1 LFPWAAFAAT
11 IAGLCAATARPEEP
25 VRLAA
30 PRGSR
35 EGSMTSEVVLMNRQ
49 AVAMAA
55 DSAVTISGDR
65 YLKTYQSVDKLF
77 PLVDGQPVAVM
88 IYNNAEIMSTPW
100 ETVISLYR
108 EQARGRPLDTI
119 SAYAEDFMEFLS
131 GNPDLFPAEHQD
143 TEFFKVVAVI
153 YTVLA
158 EEFDYQVQK
167 FQQSN
172 AGQVRDH
179 VSAMFEF
186 VVGQLHAD
194 YQRCA
199 DDTPRGEL
207 SCYPGGMGEQIRRRY
222 GNEIDQLIESLL
234 GSLKNEYT
242 GLTISE
248 STRTRLREIAVFAV
262 TKDAFFEHYTGVV
275 FAGFG
280 AREKFPSM
288 RSYLTSSVI
297 LGILKR
303 KRDREADIGADSGP
317 VFQPFAQDRMIR
329 TFLTGMDQHLRMF
342 VFGETL
348 KLSSGL
354 VTDIVSRTP
363 NITDAQRNTIYND
376 YSQNNLRHALHEF
389 FRSVDNY
396 QYAVHTRPI
405 LRAINSLPKK
415 ELGETAASLIKLNS
429 FQQKV
434 MNSVETVGG
443 PIDVAVISRNS
454 GLEWTREK
462 AEL

>member
-1 LFPWAAFAAT
+1 
-11 IAGLCAATARPEEP
+11 
-25 VRLAA
+25 
-30 PRGSR
+30 
-35 EGSMTSEVVLMNRQ
+35 MTSEVVLMNRQ

-65 YLKTYQSVDKLF
+65 YLKTYQSADKLF

-119 SAYAEDFMEFLS
+119 EAYAEDFMEFLS
-131 GNPDLFPAEHQD
+131 GNPDLFPADHQD
-143 TEFFKVVAVI
+143 TEFFKVVAVVYYVI
-153 YTVLA
+153 A
-158 EEFDYQVQK
+158 EEFDHQLHK

-172 AGQVRDH
+172 AGSVREH
-179 VSAMFEF
+179 ISSIFEF
-186 VVGQLHAD
+186 VVGQIHTD
-194 YQRCA
+194 YLRCP
-199 DDTPRGEL
+199 DDSPRGDL
-207 SCYPGGMGEQIRRRY
+207 ACFPKGMAEQVRRRY
-222 GNEIDQLIESLL
+222 GNEIEQLIESLIH
-234 GSLKNEYT
+234 SLRNEYP
-242 GLTISE
+242 GLSVSE
-248 STRTRLREIAVFAV
+248 ETKTRLREIAVFAA

-288 RSYLTSSVI
+288 RSYLASSVI

-303 KRDREADIGADSGP
+303 KRDREANIGSDSGP

-329 TFLTGMDQHLRMF
+329 TFLTGMDNYLRMF
-342 VFGETL
+342 IYGETL
-348 KLSSGL
+348 KLTNGL
-354 VTDIVSRTP
+354 VSDIVRRAP
-363 NITDAQRNTIYND
+363 NLTDAQRNAIYKD
-376 YSQNNLRHALHEF
+376 YSQNNLAHALNEF
-389 FRSVDNY
+389 FRSVDGY

-405 LRAINSLPKK
+405 LRAVNSLPKK

-443 PIDVAVISRNS
+443 PIDVAVITRNG
-454 GLEWTREK
+454 GLEWKREK

>member
-1 LFPWAAFAAT
+1 
-11 IAGLCAATARPEEP
+11 
-25 VRLAA
+25 
-30 PRGSR
+30 
-35 EGSMTSEVVLMNRQ
+35 MTSEVVLMNRQ

-119 SAYAEDFMEFLS
+119 EAYAADFMEFLS

-143 TEFFKVVAVI
+143 TEFFKVVAVV
-153 YTVLA
+153 YTVIA
-158 EEFDYQVQK
+158 EEFDYQLHK
-167 FQQSN
+167 FQHSN
-172 AGQVRDH
+172 AGQLREH
-179 VSAMFEF
+179 LSSIFEF
-186 VVGQLHAD
+186 VVGQIHTD
-194 YQRCA
+194 YQRCP
-199 DDTPRGEL
+199 DDSPRGEL
-207 SCYPGGMGEQIRRRY
+207 SCYPKGMNEQVRRRY
-222 GNEIDQLIESLL
+222 GNEIEQLIESLL
-234 GSLKNEYT
+234 HSLRNEHS
-242 GLTISE
+242 GLAVSE
-248 STRTRLREIAVFAV
+248 ETKSRLREIAVFAV

-280 AREKFPSM
+280 AKEKFPSM

-303 KRDREADIGADSGP
+303 KRDREASIGSDSGP

-329 TFLTGMDQHLRMF
+329 TFLTGMDNYLRMF
-342 VFGETL
+342 IYGETL
-348 KLSSGL
+348 KLTNGL
-354 VTDIVSRTP
+354 VSDVVRRAP
-363 NITDAQRNTIYND
+363 NLTDAQRNEIYKD
-376 YSQNNLRHALHEF
+376 YSQNNLAHALNEF
-389 FRSVDNY
+389 FRSVDGY

-405 LRAINSLPKK
+405 LRAVNSLPKK

-434 MNSVETVGG
+434 MHSVETVGG
-443 PIDVAVISRNS
+443 PIDVAVITRNG
-454 GLEWTREK
+454 GLEWKREK

>member
-1 LFPWAAFAAT
+1 
-11 IAGLCAATARPEEP
+11 
-25 VRLAA
+25 
-30 PRGSR
+30 
-35 EGSMTSEVVLMNRQ
+35 MTSEVVLMNRQ

-108 EQARGRPLDTI
+108 EHSRGRPLDTVA
-119 SAYAEDFMEFLS
+119 AYAEDFMEFLS
-131 GNPDLFPAEHQD
+131 GNPDLFPADHQD
-143 TEFFKVVAVI
+143 TEFFKVVAVV
-153 YTVLA
+153 YTVIA
-158 EEFDYQVQK
+158 EEFDYQVEQFK
-167 FQQSN
+167 NSN
-172 AGQVRDH
+172 AGRATDH
-179 VSAMFEF
+179 VSAIFEY
-186 VVGQLHAD
+186 VVGQIHAD
-194 YQRCA
+194 YQRYP
-199 DDTPRGEL
+199 DDSPRGEL
-207 SCYPGGMGEQIRRRY
+207 PCFPGGMAEQVRRRY
-222 GNEIDQLIESLL
+222 GGEVDQLMESLVA
-234 GSLKNEYT
+234 SLRNEYP
-242 GLTISE
+242 GLSVSDATKGK
-248 STRTRLREIAVFAV
+248 LREIGVYAV

-280 AREKFPSM
+280 AREKFPAM

-303 KRDREADIGADSGP
+303 KRDRAADINADSGP

-342 VFGETL
+342 IFSESL
-348 KLSSGL
+348 KLSMGL
-354 VTDIVSRTP
+354 VTDVVGRTP
-363 NITDAQRNTIYND
+363 NLSDAQRDKIFRD
-376 YSQNNLRHALHEF
+376 YSQNNLQHALHEF
-389 FRSVDNY
+389 FKSIDNY

-405 LRAINSLPKK
+405 LRAVNSLPKK

-443 PIDVAVISRNS
+443 PIDVAVITRNG
-454 GLEWTREK
+454 GLELTTER

>member
-1 LFPWAAFAAT
+1 
-11 IAGLCAATARPEEP
+11 
-25 VRLAA
+25 
-30 PRGSR
+30 
-35 EGSMTSEVVLMNRQ
+35 MTSEVVLMNRQ

-108 EQARGRPLDTI
+108 EQARGRALE
-119 SAYAEDFMEFLS
+119 SVEAYAEDFMEFLS
-131 GNPDLFPAEHQD
+131 GNPDLFPADHQD
-143 TEFFKVVAVI
+143 TEFFKVVAVVF
-153 YTVLA
+153 TVLA
-158 EEFDYQVQK
+158 EEFEYQVAK
-167 FQQSN
+167 FQQSKA
-172 AGQVRDH
+172 AGGRDQI
-179 VSAMFEF
+179 SAIFEF
-186 VVGQLHAD
+186 VVGQMHHD
-194 YQRCA
+194 YERCP
-199 DDTPRGEL
+199 DDTPRGDL
-207 SCYPGGMGEQIRRRY
+207 SCFPSGMSEQVRRRY
-222 GNEIDQLIESLL
+222 GAEIDQLL
-234 GSLKNEYT
+234 GSLLQMLKNQYP
-242 GLTISE
+242 GLSVSE
-248 STRTRLREIAVFAV
+248 STQSMLREIAVFAA

-303 KRDREADIGADSGP
+303 KRDRQANINSESGP

-329 TFLTGMDQHLRMF
+329 TFLTGMDQYLRMF
-342 VFGETL
+342 IFGETL
-348 KLSSGL
+348 KLTKDL
-354 VTDIVSRTP
+354 VTDVVRRAP
-363 NITDAQRNTIYND
+363 NLTDAQRNAMFKD
-376 YSQNNLRHALHEF
+376 YSENNLGHALQAF
-389 FRSVDNY
+389 FRSIDSY

-405 LRAINSLPKK
+405 FRAINSLPRK

-434 MNSVETVGG
+434 MHSVETVGG
-443 PIDVAVISRNS
+443 PIDVAVITRNG
-454 GLEWTREK
+454 GLEWSREK
-462 AEL
+462 PEL

>member
-1 LFPWAAFAAT
+1 
-11 IAGLCAATARPEEP
+11 
-25 VRLAA
+25 
-30 PRGSR
+30 
-35 EGSMTSEVVLMNRQ
+35 MTSEVVLMNRQ

-108 EQARGRPLDTI
+108 EQSRGRPMETVA
-119 SAYAEDFMEFLS
+119 AYAEDFMEFLS
-131 GNPDLFPAEHQD
+131 GNPDLFPADHQD
-143 TEFFKVVAVI
+143 TEFFKVVAVVF
-153 YTVLA
+153 TVIA
-158 EEFDYQVQK
+158 EEFDYQVQQ
-167 FQQSN
+167 FQQSR
-172 AGQVRDH
+172 AGKIRDH
-179 VSAMFEF
+179 LSAIFEY
-186 VVGQLHAD
+186 VVGQIHAD
-194 YQRCA
+194 YERYP
-199 DDTPRGEL
+199 DDSPRAEL
-207 SCYPGGMGEQIRRRY
+207 PCFPGGMAEQVRRRY
-222 GNEIDQLIESLL
+222 GAEIDQLIESLL
-234 GSLKNEYT
+234 GSLRAEFP
-242 GLTISE
+242 GLSVTE
-248 STRTRLREIAVFAV
+248 ATRARLRDIGVFAA

-303 KRDREADIGADSGP
+303 KRDRAADINADSGP

-329 TFLTGMDQHLRMF
+329 TFLTGMDQYLRMF
-342 VFGETL
+342 IFSETL
-348 KLSSGL
+348 KLSTGL
-354 VTDIVSRTP
+354 VSDIVGRTP
-363 NITDAQRNTIYND
+363 NLTDAQRSAIHKD
-376 YSQNNLRHALHEF
+376 YSQNNLRLALTEF

-405 LRAINSLPKK
+405 LRAVNSLPKK

-434 MNSVETVGG
+434 MHSVETVGG
-443 PIDVAVISRNS
+443 PIDVAVITRNG
-454 GLEWTREK
+454 GLEWKREK

>member
-1 LFPWAAFAAT
+1 
-11 IAGLCAATARPEEP
+11 
-25 VRLAA
+25 
-30 PRGSR
+30 
-35 EGSMTSEVVLMNRQ
+35 MTSEVVLMNRQ

-77 PLVDGQPVAVM
+77 PLVEGQPVAVM

-119 SAYAEDFMEFLS
+119 EAYAEDFMEFLS

-143 TEFFKVVAVI
+143 TEFFKVVAVV
-153 YTVLA
+153 YTVIA
-158 EEFDYQVQK
+158 EEFDYQLHK
-167 FQQSN
+167 FQHSN
-172 AGQVRDH
+172 AGQLREH
-179 VSAMFEF
+179 LSSIFEF
-186 VVGQLHAD
+186 VVGQIHTD
-194 YQRCA
+194 YQRCP
-199 DDTPRGEL
+199 DDSPRGEL
-207 SCYPGGMGEQIRRRY
+207 SCFPKGMNEQVRRRY
-222 GNEIDQLIESLL
+222 GNEIEQLIESLIH
-234 GSLKNEYT
+234 SLRNEHS
-242 GLTISE
+242 GLAVSE
-248 STRTRLREIAVFAV
+248 ETKTRLREIAVFAV

-280 AREKFPSM
+280 AKEKFPSM

-303 KRDREADIGADSGP
+303 KRDRQANIGSDSGP

-329 TFLTGMDQHLRMF
+329 TFLTGMDNYLRMF
-342 VFGETL
+342 IYGETL
-348 KLSSGL
+348 KLTNGL
-354 VTDIVSRTP
+354 VSDVVRRAP
-363 NITDAQRNTIYND
+363 NLTDAQRNAIYKD
-376 YSQNNLRHALHEF
+376 YSQNNLAHALNEF
-389 FRSVDNY
+389 FRSVDGY

-405 LRAINSLPKK
+405 LRAVNSLPKK

-443 PIDVAVISRNS
+443 PIDVAVITRNG
-454 GLEWTREK
+454 GLEWKREK

>member
-1 LFPWAAFAAT
+1 
-11 IAGLCAATARPEEP
+11 
-25 VRLAA
+25 
-30 PRGSR
+30 
-35 EGSMTSEVVLMNRQ
+35 MTSEVVLMNRQ

-55 DSAVTISGDR
+55 DSAVTISGDQ

-108 EQARGRPLDTI
+108 EQARGRPLDTV
-119 SAYAEDFMEFLS
+119 SAYAEDFMEFIS

-143 TEFFKVVAVI
+143 TEFFKVVAVVF
-153 YTVLA
+153 TVLA
-158 EEFDYQVQK
+158 EEFDYQVQQ
-167 FQQSN
+167 FQQTKS
-172 AGQVRDH
+172 GGVRDH
-179 VSAMFEF
+179 LSAIFEF
-186 VVGQLHAD
+186 VVGELHAD
-194 YQRCA
+194 YQRCP
-199 DDTPRGEL
+199 DDTPRADLGCFP
-207 SCYPGGMGEQIRRRY
+207 SGMSEQLRRRY

-234 GSLKNEYT
+234 VSLKNAYP
-242 GLTISE
+242 GLVVSE
-248 STRTRLREIAVFAV
+248 DSRAKLREIAVFSV

-329 TFLTGMDQHLRMF
+329 TFLTGMDQYLRMF
-342 VFGETL
+342 IFGETL

-354 VTDIVSRTP
+354 VSDIVSRTP
-363 NITDAQRNTIYND
+363 NLTDAQRNTIYRD
-376 YSQNNLRHALHEF
+376 YSQNNLRVALQEF

-443 PIDVAVISRNS
+443 PIDVAVITRNG

>member
-1 LFPWAAFAAT
+1 
-11 IAGLCAATARPEEP
+11 
-25 VRLAA
+25 
-30 PRGSR
+30 
-35 EGSMTSEVVLMNRQ
+35 MTSEVVLMNRQ

-65 YLKTYQSVDKLF
+65 YLKTYNSVDKLF
-77 PLVDGQPVAVM
+77 PLVDGQPIAVM

-108 EQARGRPLDTI
+108 EQARGRTLDTVA
-119 SAYAEDFMEFLS
+119 AYADDFMEFLS

-143 TEFFKVVAVI
+143 TEFFKVVAVV

-167 FQQSN
+167 FQQSH
-172 AGQVRDH
+172 AGGARDH
-179 VSAMFEF
+179 ISSIFEF
-186 VVGQLHAD
+186 VVGEMHSD
-194 YQRCA
+194 YQRCP
-199 DDTPRGEL
+199 DDSPRGDL
-207 SCYPGGMGEQIRRRY
+207 PCFPKGMAEQVRRRY
-222 GNEIDQLIESLL
+222 GGEIDQLIMSLT
-234 GSLKNEYT
+234 GSLKNEYPGFT
-242 GLTISE
+242 LSE
-248 STRTRLREIAVFAV
+248 ETRGRLREIAVFAV
-262 TKDAFFEHYTGVV
+262 VKDAFFEHYTGVV

-280 AREKFPSM
+280 AKEKFPSM
-288 RSYLTSSVI
+288 RSYLASSVV

-303 KRDREADIGADSGP
+303 KRDRQADIGADSGP

-342 VFGETL
+342 VYSETL
-348 KLSSGL
+348 KLSRGL
-354 VTDIVSRTP
+354 VADIVGRTP
-363 NITDAQRNTIYND
+363 NLNDAQKNAIFRD
-376 YSQNNLRHALHEF
+376 YSTNNLGAAINEF

-434 MNSVETVGG
+434 MHSVETVGG
-443 PIDVAVISRNS
+443 PIDVAVITRNG
-454 GLEWTREK
+454 GLEWKREK
-462 AEL
+462 PEL

>member
-1 LFPWAAFAAT
+1 
-11 IAGLCAATARPEEP
+11 
-25 VRLAA
+25 
-30 PRGSR
+30 
-35 EGSMTSEVVLMNRQ
+35 MTSEVVLMNRQ

-77 PLVDGQPVAVM
+77 PLVDGQPIAVM

-108 EQARGRPLDTI
+108 EQARGRPLDTVA
-119 SAYAEDFMEFLS
+119 AYAEDFMEFLS
-131 GNPDLFPAEHQD
+131 GNPDLFPADHQD
-143 TEFFKVVAVI
+143 TEFFKVVAVVF
-153 YTVLA
+153 TVIA
-158 EEFDYQVQK
+158 EEFDHQLHK
-167 FQQSN
+167 FEQSN
-172 AGQVRDH
+172 AGRVRDH
-179 VSAMFEF
+179 VSSIFEY
-186 VVGQLHAD
+186 VVGQIHTD
-194 YQRCA
+194 YQRCP
-199 DDTPRGEL
+199 DDSPRGDL
-207 SCYPGGMGEQIRRRY
+207 SCFPKGMAEQVRRRY
-222 GNEIDQLIESLL
+222 GNEIDQLTDSLL
-234 GSLKNEYT
+234 HSLRNDYP
-242 GLTISE
+242 GLSV
-248 STRTRLREIAVFAV
+248 SDATRTRLREIAVFAV

-303 KRDREADIGADSGP
+303 KRDREADVGSDSGP

-329 TFLTGMDQHLRMF
+329 TFLTGMDQYLRMF
-342 VFGETL
+342 LYGETL
-348 KLSSGL
+348 KLTTGL
-354 VTDIVSRTP
+354 VTDVVRRAP
-363 NITDAQRNTIYND
+363 NLTDAQRNEIYKD
-376 YSQNNLRHALHEF
+376 YSQNNLAHALGEF
-389 FRSVDNY
+389 FRSIDSY

-405 LRAINSLPKK
+405 FRAVNSLPKK

-434 MNSVETVGG
+434 MHSVETVGG
-443 PIDVAVISRNS
+443 PIDVAVITRNG
-454 GLEWTREK
+454 GLEWKREK

>member
-1 LFPWAAFAAT
+1 
-11 IAGLCAATARPEEP
+11 
-25 VRLAA
+25 
-30 PRGSR
+30 
-35 EGSMTSEVVLMNRQ
+35 MTSEVVLMNRQ

-77 PLVDGQPVAVM
+77 PLVDGQPIAVM

-108 EQARGRPLDTI
+108 EQARGRPLETV

-143 TEFFKVVAVI
+143 TEFFKVVAVV
-153 YTVLA
+153 YTVIA
-158 EEFDYQVQK
+158 EEFDHQLRK

-172 AGQVRDH
+172 SGPVREH
-179 VSAMFEF
+179 ISSIFEF
-186 VVGQLHAD
+186 VVGQLHTD
-194 YQRCA
+194 YQRCP
-199 DDTPRGEL
+199 DDSPRAEL
-207 SCYPGGMGEQIRRRY
+207 SCFPQGMGEQVRRRY
-222 GNEIDQLIESLL
+222 GAEVDQLIDSLTH
-234 GSLKNEYT
+234 SLRNDYP
-242 GLTISE
+242 GLTVSE
-248 STRTRLREIAVFAV
+248 GTKARLREIAVFAV

-288 RSYLTSSVI
+288 RSYLSSSVI

-303 KRDREADIGADSGP
+303 KRDRAADIGSDSGP

-329 TFLTGMDQHLRMF
+329 TFLTGMDQYLRMF
-342 VFGETL
+342 LYGETL
-348 KLSSGL
+348 KLTNGL
-354 VTDIVSRTP
+354 VSDVVRRAP
-363 NITDAQRNTIYND
+363 NLTDAQRNAMYRD
-376 YSQNNLRHALHEF
+376 YSQNNLAHALNEF
-389 FRSVDNY
+389 FRSIDGY

-434 MNSVETVGG
+434 MHSVETVGG
-443 PIDVAVISRNS
+443 PIDVAVITRNG
-454 GLEWTREK
+454 GLEWKREK

>member
-1 LFPWAAFAAT
+1 
-11 IAGLCAATARPEEP
+11 
-25 VRLAA
+25 
-30 PRGSR
+30 
-35 EGSMTSEVVLMNRQ
+35 MTSEVVLMNRQ

-119 SAYAEDFMEFLS
+119 EAYAADFMEFLS

-143 TEFFKVVAVI
+143 TEFFKVVAVV
-153 YTVLA
+153 YTVIA
-158 EEFDYQVQK
+158 EEFDYQLHK

-172 AGQVRDH
+172 AGQLREH
-179 VSAMFEF
+179 LSSIFEF
-186 VVGQLHAD
+186 VVGQIHTD
-194 YQRCA
+194 YQRCP
-199 DDTPRGEL
+199 DDSPRGEL
-207 SCYPGGMGEQIRRRY
+207 SCYPKGMNEQVRRRY
-222 GNEIDQLIESLL
+222 GNEIEQLIESLL
-234 GSLKNEYT
+234 HSLRNEHS
-242 GLTISE
+242 GLAVSE
-248 STRTRLREIAVFAV
+248 ETKTRLREIAVFAV

-280 AREKFPSM
+280 AKEKFPAM

-303 KRDREADIGADSGP
+303 KRDREASIGSDSGP

-329 TFLTGMDQHLRMF
+329 TFLTGMDNYLRMF
-342 VFGETL
+342 IYGETL
-348 KLSSGL
+348 KLTNGL
-354 VTDIVSRTP
+354 VSDVVRRTP
-363 NITDAQRNTIYND
+363 NLTDAQRNEIYKD
-376 YSQNNLRHALHEF
+376 YSQNNLAHALNEF
-389 FRSVDNY
+389 FRSVDGY

-405 LRAINSLPKK
+405 LRAVNSLPKK

-443 PIDVAVISRNS
+443 PIDVAVITRNG
-454 GLEWTREK
+454 GLEWKREK

>member
-1 LFPWAAFAAT
+1 
-11 IAGLCAATARPEEP
+11 
-25 VRLAA
+25 
-30 PRGSR
+30 
-35 EGSMTSEVVLMNRQ
+35 MTSEVVLMNRQ

-108 EQARGRPLDTI
+108 EQSRGRTLDTVA
-119 SAYAEDFMEFLS
+119 AYAEDFMEFLS
-131 GNPDLFPAEHQD
+131 GNPDLFPADHQD
-143 TEFFKVVAVI
+143 TEFFKVVAVVF
-153 YTVLA
+153 TVIA
-158 EEFDYQVQK
+158 EEFDFQVEQFK
-167 FQQSN
+167 QSN
-172 AGQVRDH
+172 AGRLSDH
-179 VSAMFEF
+179 ISAMFEY
-186 VVGQLHAD
+186 VVGQMHAD
-194 YQRCA
+194 YQRYPDDSPRA
-199 DDTPRGEL
+199 DLP
-207 SCYPGGMGEQIRRRY
+207 CFPGGMGEQVRRRY
-222 GNEIDQLIESLL
+222 GGEIDQLMESLL
-234 GSLKNEYT
+234 ASLRNEFP
-242 GLTISE
+242 GLSIGEQTKA
-248 STRTRLREIAVFAV
+248 RLREIAVYAV

-303 KRDREADIGADSGP
+303 KRDRIADINADSGP

-342 VFGETL
+342 IFSETL
-348 KLSSGL
+348 KLSMGL
-354 VTDIVSRTP
+354 VTDVVGRTP
-363 NITDAQRNTIYND
+363 NLSDAQRDKIFKD
-376 YSQNNLRHALHEF
+376 YSQNNLQHALHEF

-405 LRAINSLPKK
+405 LRAVNSLPKK

-434 MNSVETVGG
+434 MNSIETVGG
-443 PIDVAVISRNS
+443 PIDVAVITRNG
-454 GLEWTREK
+454 GLELSTEK
-462 AEL
+462 PEL

>member
-1 LFPWAAFAAT
+1 
-11 IAGLCAATARPEEP
+11 
-25 VRLAA
+25 
-30 PRGSR
+30 
-35 EGSMTSEVVLMNRQ
+35 MTSEVVLMNRQ

-65 YLKTYQSVDKLF
+65 YLKTYQSVDKVF

-108 EQARGRPLDTI
+108 EQARGRSLETVG
-119 SAYAEDFMEFLS
+119 AYADDFMEFLS
-131 GNPDLFPAEHQD
+131 GNPDLFPADHQD
-143 TEFFKVVAVI
+143 TEFFKVVAVV
-153 YTVLA
+153 YTVIA
-158 EEFDYQVQK
+158 EEFDHQVHK
-167 FQQSN
+167 FKDAQS
-172 AGQVRDH
+172 GQLRDH
-179 VSAMFEF
+179 LSSIFEY
-186 VVGQLHAD
+186 VVGHLHAD
-194 YQRCA
+194 YQRYPDDSRRA
-199 DDTPRGEL
+199 DLPCFPRG
-207 SCYPGGMGEQIRRRY
+207 MDEQVRRRY
-222 GNEIDQLIESLL
+222 GGEIDQLIESLT
-234 GSLKNEYT
+234 GSLKNEYS
-242 GLTISE
+242 GLVISE
-248 STRTRLREIAVFAV
+248 ATRAKLREIAVFAV

-288 RSYLTSSVI
+288 RSYLASSVI

-303 KRDREADIGADSGP
+303 KRDREAIINADSGP

-329 TFLTGMDQHLRMF
+329 TFLTGMDEYLRMF
-342 VFGETL
+342 IYSETL
-348 KLSSGL
+348 KLSTGL

-363 NITDAQRNTIYND
+363 NLTDAQRDAIFKD
-376 YSQNNLRHALHEF
+376 YSQNNLGHALQEF

-434 MNSVETVGG
+434 MHSIETVGG
-443 PIDVAVISRNS
+443 PIDVAVITRNG
-454 GLEWTREK
+454 GLEWKREK
-462 AEL
+462 PEL

>member
-1 LFPWAAFAAT
+1 
-11 IAGLCAATARPEEP
+11 
-25 VRLAA
+25 
-30 PRGSR
+30 
-35 EGSMTSEVVLMNRQ
+35 MTSEVVLMNRQ

-77 PLVDGQPVAVM
+77 PLVEGQPVAVM

-108 EQARGRPLDTI
+108 EQSRGRALDTVA
-119 SAYAEDFMEFLS
+119 AYAEDFMEFLS
-131 GNPDLFPAEHQD
+131 GNPDLFPADHQD
-143 TEFFKVVAVI
+143 TEFFKMVAVV
-153 YTVLA
+153 YTVIA
-158 EEFDYQVQK
+158 EEFDYQVEQFK
-167 FQQSN
+167 HSN
-172 AGQVRDH
+172 AGRPTDH
-179 VSAMFEF
+179 ISAIFEY
-186 VVGQLHAD
+186 VVGQVHAD
-194 YQRCA
+194 YQRYPDDSPRA
-199 DDTPRGEL
+199 DLPCFP
-207 SCYPGGMGEQIRRRY
+207 SGMAEQVRRRY
-222 GNEIDQLIESLL
+222 DGEIGQLLDSLL
-234 GSLKNEYT
+234 GSLRNEYP
-242 GLTISE
+242 GLSVNEATKAK
-248 STRTRLREIAVFAV
+248 LREIGVFAV

-280 AREKFPSM
+280 SREKFPSM
-288 RSYLTSSVI
+288 RSYLTSSIV

-303 KRDREADIGADSGP
+303 KRDRAADINADSGP

-342 VFGETL
+342 IFSESL
-348 KLSSGL
+348 KLSMGL
-354 VTDIVSRTP
+354 VTDVVSRTP
-363 NITDAQRNTIYND
+363 NLSDAQRDKIFKD
-376 YSQNNLRHALHEF
+376 YSQNNLQHALHEF
-389 FRSVDNY
+389 FKSIDNY

-405 LRAINSLPKK
+405 LRAVNSLPKK

-443 PIDVAVISRNS
+443 PIDVAVITRNG

-462 AEL
+462 PEL